1 MNQAEWYQELAD
13 KLDTYTDNDKSF
25 MLWYLLGNHR
35 HRLAEELKLHSEPK
49 DISEYAIK
57 RMMIDHM
64 KAIEEIRDV
73 LQEEIF

>member
-1 MNQAEWYQELAD
+1 MNQVEWYNELTD

-25 MLWYLLGNHR
+25 MLWYLLGNHQY
-35 HRLAEELKLHSEPK
+35 RLSEELKLHSEPK
-49 DISEYAIK
+49 DISEYAIR

-64 KAIEEIRDV
+64 KAIDEIRDI

>member
-35 HRLAEELKLHSEPK
+35 HRLSEK
-49 DISEYAIK
+49 EILNREATDIKEYAIK
-57 RMMIDHM
+57 RMILDHM
-64 KAIEEIRDV
+64 KSIEEIRDI
-73 LQEEIF
+73 LQKEIF